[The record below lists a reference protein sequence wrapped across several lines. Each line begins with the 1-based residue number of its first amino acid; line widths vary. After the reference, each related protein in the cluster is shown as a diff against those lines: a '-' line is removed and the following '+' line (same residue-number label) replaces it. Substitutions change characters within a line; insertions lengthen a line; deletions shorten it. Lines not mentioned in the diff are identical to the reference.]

1 MKVVPKKIQP
11 KKEVPTV
18 ILPPVIPDEEQ
29 DTTEL
34 NVSADE
40 DFDFEGDE
48 EKIEPYNDAAPVK
61 SSFSRPLNDFDSD
74 EDSEEEASG
83 EYGYGWGYNDELE
96 EEEEEIQ
103 DEDEEYAASH
113 GLSED
118 EDDT

>member
-1 MKVVPKKIQP
+1 MPN
-11 KKEVPTV
+11 
-18 ILPPVIPDEEQ
+18 EEK

-48 EKIEPYNDAAPVK
+48 EKIEPYNESAPAK
-61 SSFSRPLNDFDSD
+61 PGFANALDDYNPD
-74 EDSEEEASG
+74 EDLEVEETG

-96 EEEEEIQ
+96 EDEEEFK

-113 GLSED
+113 GLSEEED
-118 EDDT
+118 ET